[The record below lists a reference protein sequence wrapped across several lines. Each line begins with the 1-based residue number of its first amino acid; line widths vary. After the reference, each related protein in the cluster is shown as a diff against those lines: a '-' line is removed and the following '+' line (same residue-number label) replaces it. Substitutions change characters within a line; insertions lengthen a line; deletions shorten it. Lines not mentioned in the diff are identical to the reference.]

1 MDKGLQPKNMHHM
14 LKTEKEKRSSARQ
27 EHQAN
32 QRESVETNAE
42 GLTQERAYQQP
53 LQMCVKQ
60 NNPKVPREENV
71 YNLLHEEEDANDTE
85 NKDLQIYDSL
95 EVEARPYYKRN
106 RTPLQTDMTTRNAGR
121 EVEG

>member
-1 MDKGLQPKNMHHM
+1 M
-14 LKTEKEKRSSARQ
+14 LKTEKEKCSSARQ

-42 GLTQERAYQQP
+42 GLTQERAYKQR
-53 LQMCVKQ
+53 LQMCIKQ
-60 NNPKVPREENV
+60 NNPKVPGEENV
-71 YNLLHEEEDANDTE
+71 YNLLHDEKEEEEDEEANDTE

-95 EVEARPYYKRN
+95 EVEAHPCYKRN
-106 RTPLQTDMTTRNAGR
+106 RSPLQTDMTTRKAGR